1 VSEWQEVSLGEVTN
15 KIGSGATPKGGGES
29 YKDSGISLIRSQNVL
44 DFKFSKSGLAFID
57 NSQAHE
63 LRNVSVEK
71 DDVLL
76 NITGDSVARCCVV
89 PQDILPAR
97 VNQHVAIIR
106 ANKEIADTHYIFYSL
121 QTLKEELLM
130 QSEIG
135 ATRNAL
141 TKGMLESLKLS
152 IPALEE
158 QKAIASVLSSLDDK
172 IDLLHRQNTTLEAM
186 AETLFRQWFVEE
198 ALDSNIGQFIDLQN
212 GYAFKSQDFKGI
224 GEQRVLKI
232 KNISGGIID
241 LNNTDFIDSA
251 VANKTDAKF
260 KVLAGDVLFAM
271 TGAEIGKLGIVPKTN
286 TPLWLN
292 QRVGLLKEKYK
303 GARFL
308 AYLQLNSEIGQD
320 YIENSAT
327 GSAQPNISG
336 SLIEQCPFP
345 KIEASRVKECGEILD
360 VYYQKLISNL
370 GQIQSLEKL
379 RDNLLPK
386 LTSGEVRL
394 VNG

>member
-1 VSEWQEVSLGEVTN
+1 MSEWQEVKLGTLV
-15 KIGSGATPKGGGES
+15 ES
-29 YKDSGISLIRSQNVL
+29 VSET
-44 DFKFSKSGLAFID
+44 FKFNDKPVVF
-57 NSQAHE
+57 
-63 LRNVSVEK
+63 
-71 DDVLL
+71 L
-76 NITGDSVARCCVV
+76 NTS
-89 PQDILPAR
+89 DILADKFLHADLSEPKTLPGQAKKR
-97 VNQHVAIIR
+97 IKKGDLLFSEIR
-106 ANKEIADTHYIFYSL
+106 PANKRYALVNFDADDYVVST
-121 QTLKEELLM
+121 KLM
-130 QSEIG
+130 VLRS
-135 ATRNAL
+135 
-141 TKGMLESLKLS
+141 KGNIDPTYLKLFLTS
-152 IPALEE
+152 EETLDYLQMIAEDRSGTFPQITFDILDQMDLMVPPIEE

-172 IDLLHRQNTTLEAM
+172 IDLLHRQNTTLERM

-198 ALDSNIGQFIDLQN
+198 AQDSDIGQFIDLQN
-212 GYAFKSQDFKGI
+212 GYAFKSQDFKDI

-241 LNNTDFIDSA
+241 VNNTDFIDSA

-260 KVLAGDVLFAM
+260 KVVTGDILFAM

-292 QRVGLLKEKYK
+292 QRVGLLKEKFK

-308 AYLQLNSEIGQD
+308 AYLQLNSDIGQD

-345 KIEASRVKECGEILD
+345 KAEVSKIKECSEILD

-370 GQIQSLEKL
+370 GQIQILEKL
-379 RDNLLPK
+379 RENLLPK
-386 LTSGEVRL
+386 LMSGEIKL
-394 VNG
+394 KY

>member
-1 VSEWQEVSLGEVTN
+1 MNEWQEVELGDITN

-29 YKDSGISLIRSQNVL
+29 YKESGISLIRSQNVL
-44 DFKFSKSGLAFID
+44 DFKFSNNGLAFID
-57 NSQAHE
+57 DSQAYE
-63 LRNVSVEK
+63 LRNVAVEQG
-71 DDVLL
+71 DVLL

-89 PQDILPAR
+89 PEEILPAR
-97 VNQHVAIIR
+97 VNQHVSIIR
-106 ANKEIADTHYIFYSL
+106 ADKEVADNQYIFYSL
-121 QTLKEELLM
+121 QALKEELLM

-141 TKGMLESLKLS
+141 TKGMIENIKISL
-152 IPALEE
+152 PAIDE

-172 IDLLHRQNTTLEAM
+172 IDLLHRQNTTLERM
-186 AETLFRQWFVEE
+186 AETLFRQWFIEE
-198 ALDSNIGQFIDLQN
+198 AQNSNIGQFIDLQN
-212 GYAFKSQDFKGI
+212 GYAFKSQDFRDA
-224 GEQRVLKI
+224 GEHRVLKI

-241 LNNTDFIDSA
+241 VNNTDFLDAS
-251 VANKTDAKF
+251 VTSKTDTKF
-260 KVLAGDVLFAM
+260 KVVTGDILFAM
-271 TGAEIGKLGIVPKTN
+271 TGAEIGKLGIVPKTT

-320 YIENSAT
+320 HIENSAT

-345 KIEASRVKECGEILD
+345 KLEASKISECAAVLD

-370 GQIQSLEKL
+370 GQIQTLEKL

-386 LTSGEVRL
+386 LMSGEVR
-394 VNG
+394 VA